1 MSKTFQPDSL
11 HPYIMDARLKKA
23 TGSGG
28 ITEIPIASADT
39 LGGIKV
45 PANSGITITG
55 SGNAYAYQPPAYSY
69 DEVDTGE
76 KWINGKTI
84 YRKCI
89 SVAALP
95 NNNTATAGTLAS
107 LDTLVSIHGEAK
119 STTQNGYSR
128 PLPFVGN
135 GSNDIRV
142 DISDYDVTI
151 KTTSDWSSY
160 SAILILEYTK
170 ADPTPEEPTEE

>member
-1 MSKTFQPDSL
+1 MND
-11 HPYIMDARLKKA
+11 RLKKA

-28 ITEIPIASADT
+28 ITEIPIASAET
-39 LGGIKV
+39 LGGIKI
-45 PANSGITITG
+45 PADSGITITG
-55 SGNAYAYQPPAYSY
+55 SGNAYAYKPPAYSY

-76 KWINGKTI
+76 KWVDGKAI

-95 NNNTATAGTLAS
+95 NNTTLTAGTLAS

-119 STTQNGYSR
+119 STNQSGYSR

-142 DISDYDVTI
+142 DVSDYDVVI
-151 KTTSDWSSY
+151 KTTTDWSSY
-160 SAILILEYTK
+160 SGILVLEYTK
-170 ADPTPEEPTEE
+170 ADPIPEEPTEENTEE

>member
-1 MSKTFQPDSL
+1 MSYKAESL
-11 HPYIMDARLKKA
+11 HPYIMNDRIKA
-23 TGSGG
+23 ASGSGG
-28 ITEIPIASADT
+28 FELPVASAET
-39 LGGIKV
+39 LGGIKI
-45 PANSGITITG
+45 PADSGITIDG
-55 SGNAYAYQPPAYSY
+55 SGNAYAYKPPAYSY

-76 KWINGKTI
+76 KWVDGKAI

-95 NNNTATAGTLAS
+95 NNNTLTVGTLAS
-107 LDTLVSIHGEAK
+107 LDTLVSVHGEAK
-119 STTQNGYSR
+119 STNQSGYSR

-142 DISDYDVTI
+142 DVSNYDVVV

-160 SAILILEYTK
+160 SGILVLEYTK
-170 ADPTPEEPTEE
+170 TEPTPEESTEETTP